1 MLLHVIQWGAI
12 FLSLLVDNCSEVL
25 WGNYRYVAISRHKN
39 AREQPK
45 KIRQQPSVGALSAKF
60 GEFVASRRHSADM
73 SATCA
78 AKTASTRFC
87 RLCDV
92 ERMNIGHNFNS
103 ASRMRKIINL
113 KSEMRGICS
122 CKTRFLRFSRSD

>member
-25 WGNYRYVAISRHKN
+25 WGNYGFVSISRQKN

-45 KIRQQPSVGALSAKF
+45 KIRQQVGVGALSAKF

-78 AKTASTRFC
+78 AKGQKAPVF
-87 RLCDV
+87 
-92 ERMNIGHNFNS
+92 
-103 ASRMRKIINL
+103 
-113 KSEMRGICS
+113 
-122 CKTRFLRFSRSD
+122 